1 MASKKKSDRREP
13 EDSDHV
19 TVTATHEI
27 RTDEQ
32 GNLLSCINLESG
44 EDEPLP
50 LEHRFLAN

>member
-1 MASKKKSDRREP
+1 VASKKKTTKHEP
-13 EDSDHV
+13 DESDHV

-44 EDEPLP
+44 DDEPLP

>member
-1 MASKKKSDRREP
+1 MASKKKTTKHEPSDE
-13 EDSDHV
+13 DHV

-32 GNLLSCINLESG
+32 GNLLSCVNLESG
-44 EDEPLP
+44 DEEPLP